1 VEDFEFYED
10 EYADEEEEEEEEGTN
25 RTFIFLVAGLGSLL
39 ALAICAFVAW
49 ALFINPRMTADRVAQ
64 NEAVEATNEAI
75 LAEAGAVPSKVPPEA
90 TEVETAEAPP
100 AVTEPVTPTD
110 TPQPTPTQ
118 PPTATAVPATA
129 TPGEVAGALTATPG
143 PTATPKPAGKTGVPK
158 TGIGVL
164 GASAL
169 TVGLLFLLIAVR
181 RIRRT
186 V

>member
-1 VEDFEFYED
+1 MEDFEFYED
-10 EYADEEEEEEEEGTN
+10 EYADEEEEAAAEEEGTN

-49 ALFINPRMTADRVAQ
+49 AFFITPRMTADRVAQ
-64 NEAVEATNEAI
+64 NEAIEATNEAT
-75 LAEAGAVPSKVPPEA
+75 LAEAGAVP
-90 TEVETAEAPP
+90 TEAPP
-100 AVTEPVTPTD
+100 AVTEPVAPTD